1 MLAVSLVAGLLFG
14 LVPARFGSH
23 VDVPEALKD
32 GARVS
37 GGGTGRIRQVLVSL
51 QIALALMLLV
61 GSGLLVKSF
70 MQVAGLDIGF
80 RAPHLLTAMVVLS
93 PARYADGQHQ
103 VRFVDE
109 LLRRVQA
116 LPGVAS
122 AAVSQTI
129 PMTGI
134 NDQGGFAVE
143 GRSDPKEGFGPHA
156 NRPHVS
162 AAYFDTLGI
171 RLLAGRLFDDRDG
184 STGAP
189 VAIVS
194 ELAVR
199 RYWPNGNP
207 LGRRLATDWS
217 ADGKPVWRQIVGVVQ
232 STRHFGLEEPQKAE
246 VYLPFAQ
253 APVPLLTLV
262 VRTTG
267 NPSEFVNAVRAQVS
281 TIDPQQ
287 SVFAFQTM
295 EELVTASGAPRRF
308 QTALVATF
316 GALALILAA
325 IGIYGVMGYMVTQRR
340 REIGVRLALG
350 ARPRDVVLM
359 VLRNGLWLTLAGV
372 LVGLAGTFAMSR
384 VLSGFLY
391 GVSALDPVTYVAMI
405 AVLVGVAIVA
415 AYRPSRRAAMVDPLV
430 VLRDG

>member
-1 MLAVSLVAGLLFG
+1 
-14 LVPARFGSH
+14 
-23 VDVPEALKD
+23 
-32 GARVS
+32 
-37 GGGTGRIRQVLVSL
+37 
-51 QIALALMLLV
+51 
-61 GSGLLVKSF
+61 
-70 MQVAGLDIGF
+70 
-80 RAPHLLTAMVVLS
+80 
-93 PARYADGQHQ
+93 
-103 VRFVDE
+103 
-109 LLRRVQA
+109 VQA
-116 LPGVAS
+116 LPGVTS

-171 RLLAGRLFDDRDG
+171 RLLAGRLFDDRDA
-184 STGAP
+184 SDGAP
-189 VAIVS
+189 VAVVS

-199 RYWPNGNP
+199 RYWPTGNP
-207 LGRRLATDWS
+207 LGRRLAIDWS

-246 VYLPFAQ
+246 VYVPFAQ

-267 NPSEFVNAVRAQVS
+267 NPTDYVNAVRAQVS
-281 TIDPQQ
+281 AIDPQQ
-287 SVFAFQTM
+287 SVFAFQSM

-325 IGIYGVMGYMVTQRR
+325 IGIYGVMGYMVTQRS

-359 VLRNGLWLTLAGV
+359 VLRNGLWLTLAGI
-372 LVGLAGTFAMSR
+372 LVGLAGTFALSR
-384 VLSGFLY
+384 VLAGFLY
-391 GVSALDPVTYVAMI
+391 GVSALDPTTYVATI
-405 AVLVGVAIVA
+405 GVLVTVAIVA
-415 AYRPSRRAAMVDPLV
+415 AYRPSRRAASVDPLV

>member
-1 MLAVSLVAGLLFG
+1 
-14 LVPARFGSH
+14 
-23 VDVPEALKD
+23 
-32 GARVS
+32 
-37 GGGTGRIRQVLVSL
+37 
-51 QIALALMLLV
+51 
-61 GSGLLVKSF
+61 
-70 MQVAGLDIGF
+70 
-80 RAPHLLTAMVVLS
+80 
-93 PARYADGQHQ
+93 

-162 AAYFDTLGI
+162 PGYFDTLGI

-184 STGAP
+184 PDGAP

-199 RYWPNGNP
+199 RYWPTGNP
-207 LGRRLATDWS
+207 IGRRLATDWT

-253 APVPLLTLV
+253 APVRMLSLV

-267 NPSEFVNAVRAQVS
+267 TPSEYANAIRSQVS
-281 TIDPQQ
+281 AIDPQQ
-287 SVFAFQTM
+287 STFAFQTM

-325 IGIYGVMGYMVTQRR
+325 IGIYGVTGYMVTQRR

-350 ARPRDVVLM
+350 AGPRDVVLM

-372 LVGLAGTFAMSR
+372 LIGLAGTFALSR

-391 GVSALDPVTYVAMI
+391 GVSALDPGTYVAMI
-405 AVLVGVAIVA
+405 GVLVGVAILA